1 MKVKKTMPA
10 TNLREELYDTLK
22 KVSGGD
28 SLVITHKQGAPV
40 VLLSQD
46 ELNKIEEENEVLRQ
60 IAIGATSSEKISH
73 ADAIKRLR
81 KIVK

>member
-1 MKVKKTMPA
+1 MKVKKTMAA
-10 TNLREELYDTLK
+10 TNLREDLYDTLK

-28 SLVITHKQGAPV
+28 SLVITHKQGDPV

-46 ELNKIEEENEVLRQ
+46 ELNKIVEENEVLRQ
-60 IAIGATSSEKISH
+60 IAIGATSLEKISH
-73 ADAIKRLR
+73 ADAVRRLR

>member
-1 MKVKKTMPA
+1 MKAKKTMAA

-22 KVSGGD
+22 KVSSGD
-28 SLVITHKQGAPV
+28 SLVVTHKQGNPV

-73 ADAIKRLR
+73 AEAVKRLR

>member
-1 MKVKKTMPA
+1 MPA

-46 ELNKIEEENEVLRQ
+46 ELNKIQEENEVLRQ
-60 IAIGATSSEKISH
+60 IAVGATSSEKISH
-73 ADAIKRLR
+73 TDAIKRLR